1 MARLYGESAYQDLM
15 VFDSLICNQDRHL
28 GNFGYIV
35 DNNTGEFLR
44 PAPIFDN
51 GFSLLSGASQNGL
64 NDLEDYISTISGKYL
79 DFDMQA
85 RLFIAPRHIPHIR
98 SLLNFRFEKHP
109 HFNVS
114 DEAIDKLSEM
124 IQIRA
129 KRILAIYQEKKKQ
142 QEQRET
148 HSR

>member
-1 MARLYGESAYQDLM
+1 
-15 VFDSLICNQDRHL
+15 
-28 GNFGYIV
+28 
-35 DNNTGEFLR
+35 
-44 PAPIFDN
+44 
-51 GFSLLSGASQNGL
+51 
-64 NDLEDYISTISGKYL
+64 
-79 DFDMQA
+79 MQA

-98 SLLNFRFEKHP
+98 SLLNFQFEKHP